1 MPAHFDLPPPEKG
14 YVFDLESGPE
24 LTRLIY
30 QERLLTN
37 AFDEQLPESLDLSAV
52 HDILDIACGPGSW
65 ALDMAYRYPKINV
78 VGIDISKSVIEYVSA
93 SARSQGIEDNASF
106 LVMDATKQ
114 LAFPDNS
121 FDLVHARLLLGFM
134 LPDAWPALL
143 QECLRITRPG
153 GVICLT
159 ECEGSLT
166 SSPALEQL
174 NGMGMLAMKL
184 AGRSF
189 SPDGRSFGITPMLAP
204 LLRDAGYQETKIKAH
219 AIDFSA
225 GTVHHNG
232 FYQDFVIILELA
244 RPLLLKLNLTTQEE
258 AERLYYQA
266 LAEMMQND
274 FCALWYFLTAW
285 GKKSDPFPLARLDS

>member
-1 MPAHFDLPPPEKG
+1 MTHTSTDPSQPENG

-24 LTRLIY
+24 VTRLIH
-30 QERLLTN
+30 QDSLLAT
-37 AFDEQLPESLDLSAV
+37 ALDEQLPESLDLSAA

-65 ALDMAYRYPKINV
+65 ALDMAYHYPKINV
-78 VGIDISKSVIEYVSA
+78 VGIDISKSVIEF
-93 SARSQGIEDNASF
+93 ARARAHAQGIDDNASF
-106 LVMDATKQ
+106 LVVDATKP

-134 LPDAWPALL
+134 HPAAWPALL

-166 SSPALEQL
+166 NSPALEQL

-184 AGRSF
+184 IGRSF
-189 SPDGRSFGITPMLAP
+189 SPDGRSFGITPMLAR

-225 GTVHHNG
+225 GTVHHHG
-232 FYQDFVIILELA
+232 IYQDFVIILELA

-285 GKKSDPFPLARLDS
+285 GKKSDSFVQN

>member
-1 MPAHFDLPPPEKG
+1 MSHTSTDPSQPENG
-14 YVFDLESGPE
+14 YVFNLESGPE
-24 LTRLIY
+24 VTRLIH
-30 QERLLTN
+30 QDRLFATALG
-37 AFDEQLPESLDLSAV
+37 EELPESLDLSDA
-52 HDILDIACGPGSW
+52 HDILDIACGPASW
-65 ALDMAYRYPKINV
+65 ALDIAYRYPKINV
-78 VGIDISKSVIEYVSA
+78 VGIDISDSVLEF
-93 SARSQGIEDNASF
+93 ARARAHVQELDNNVRF
-106 LVMDATKQ
+106 LIMDATKP

-134 LPDAWPALL
+134 HPAAWPALL

-153 GVICLT
+153 GIICLT

-166 SSPALEQL
+166 NSPALEKL
-174 NGMGMLAMKL
+174 NSMGMLAMKL
-184 AGRSF
+184 IGRTF

-219 AIDFSA
+219 GVDFSA

-232 FYQDFVIILELA
+232 FYQDFQVILELA
-244 RPLLLKLNLTTQEE
+244 RPMLLKLNLTTQEE

-266 LAEMMQND
+266 LAEMMQDD

-285 GKKSDPFPLARLDS
+285 GKKSPSSAQNG